1 MGLFWSPVSE
11 GYAGWEA
18 AGVKFCGKN
27 LFPGQVAVEDHDPA
41 AACAGVGDFCADLL
55 EAA

>member
-1 MGLFWSPVSE
+1 MFWSPVSE